1 MAKLILRDNLIGSI
15 DVSHCVHCILAGF
28 LSGEAG
34 GAFSPHGFGL
44 PPLENFYFAC
54 QLIQVF
60 SFRYTLLWLVF
71 SCIYFNIT
79 LAALQTCFL
88 HHNKQ

>member
-1 MAKLILRDNLIGSI
+1 MAKLILRDNLTGSI

-34 GAFSPHGFGL
+34 GAFA
-44 PPLENFYFAC
+44 PPWLWLAPSCSAC

-60 SFRYTLLWLVF
+60 IASDIHYCGWSSLVF
-71 SCIYFNIT
+71 T
-79 LAALQTCFL
+79 LIL
-88 HHNKQ
+88 H

>member
-1 MAKLILRDNLIGSI
+1 MAKLILRDNLTGSI

-34 GAFSPHGFGL
+34 GSIC
-44 PPLENFYFAC
+44 PPWLWLAPSCFAC

-60 SFRYTLLWLVF
+60 SFRYTLLWLVLK
-71 SCIYFNIT
+71 YALNLT
-79 LAALQTCFL
+79 LPMIVVL
-88 HHNKQ
+88 